1 MNASDASYQLAFGD
15 AATIRETQ
23 ERLLAAHLRRCAR
36 SPFYRR
42 WLPAG
47 LARAAARV
55 PLAVLA
61 DLPFTTKADL
71 EAHNDGFLAVPQ
83 TRVRDIVQSSGTTG
97 RPTRMMYT
105 ARDLARLAR
114 NEAVCFRGC
123 GMGPG
128 DRVLLTCTLD
138 RCFVAGYA
146 YCLGAQAVGA
156 AGIRSG
162 LNLVEGHAAVIS
174 LMHPTF
180 VVGVPGFL
188 RKLGRHLREAGTPA
202 QGVRGLICIGEPL
215 RDAALQPTA
224 LTVELEQLWGAP
236 AYSTY
241 SSSEIVTSFCECP
254 CQCGGHAA
262 PDLGILEIVD
272 AAGLPLP
279 PGQTG
284 EIVFTP
290 LGVEGMP
297 LLRFRTGDIGFRID
311 EPCSCGRLTP
321 RLGPILGRRAQ
332 MLKVRGTTFYPATVF
347 EVLNGM
353 PEVSE
358 YYVEVGDEVGDGDH
372 DEPAADRITVHAA
385 LVPDTP
391 ALRRQLG
398 ERLLARLRVRPELC
412 VDGEEEIRRQVYQHQ
427 SRKPVRF
434 VDRRHRAAAGLS
446 AEETIP
452 CR

>member
-1 MNASDASYQLAFGD
+1 MKASDASYRLAFRD
-15 AATIRETQ
+15 AAAIRETQ
-23 ERLLAAHLRRCAR
+23 ERLLAVHLRHCVQ

-42 WLPAG
+42 LLPQDIAPAAG
-47 LARAAARV
+47 RF
-55 PLAVLA
+55 PLEALR
-61 DLPFTTKADL
+61 DLPFTTKADI
-71 EAHNDGFLAVPQ
+71 EARNDDFLAVPRV
-83 TRVRDIVQSSGTTG
+83 RVRDIVQSSGTTG

-162 LNLVEGHAAVIS
+162 LNLAEGHAAVIAQ
-174 LMHPTF
+174 MQPTF
-180 VVGVPGFL
+180 LVGVPGFL
-188 RKLGRHLREAGTPA
+188 RKLGRHLRDAGTPA
-202 QGVRGLICIGEPL
+202 RGVRGLICIGEPL

-224 LTVELEQLWGAP
+224 LTAELEQLWGAP
-236 AYSTY
+236 AFSTY

-254 CQCGGHAA
+254 RQCGGHAA

-272 AAGLPLP
+272 DAGRPLP
-279 PGQTG
+279 PGEAG
-284 EIVFTP
+284 EVVFTP

-297 LLRFRTGDIGFRID
+297 LLRFRTGDIGYRID
-311 EPCSCGRLTP
+311 EPCACGRRTP

-358 YYVEVGDEVGDGDH
+358 YYVEVEDA
-372 DEPAADRITVHAA
+372 DEPGADRIRVHAA
-385 LVPDTP
+385 LLPDTP
-391 ALRRQLG
+391 ALRRQLE
-398 ERLLARLRVRPELC
+398 ERLLARLRVRPEISTE
-412 VDGEEEIRRQVYQHQ
+412 GEDEIRRQVYRPQ

-434 VDRRHRAAAGLS
+434 IDRRRRAAVAS
-446 AEETIP
+446 SQEETAA

>member
-1 MNASDASYQLAFGD
+1 MTASHTSFRLAFRD
-15 AATIRETQ
+15 PAQIREAQ
-23 ERLLAAHLRRCAR
+23 ERLLATHLRHCAQA
-36 SPFYRR
+36 PFYRR
-42 WLPAG
+42 L
-47 LARAAARV
+47 LAPEAARV
-55 PLAVLA
+55 PLEALR

-71 EAHNDGFLAVPQ
+71 EAHNDDFLAVPRA
-83 TRVRDIVQSSGTTG
+83 RVRDIVQSSGTTG

-162 LNLVEGHAAVIS
+162 LNLAEGHAAVIA
-174 LMHPTF
+174 LMQPTF
-180 VVGVPGFL
+180 LVGVPGFL
-188 RKLGRHLREAGTPA
+188 RKLGRHLHDAGTPPR
-202 QGVRGLICIGEPL
+202 GVRGLICIGEPL

-224 LTVELEQLWGAP
+224 LTAELEQLWGAP

-254 CQCGGHAA
+254 ERRGGHAA

-272 AAGLPLP
+272 EAGRPLP
-279 PGQTG
+279 PGTPG

-311 EPCSCGRLTP
+311 EPCPCGRRTP

-332 MLKVRGTTFYPATVF
+332 MLKVRGTTFYPATIF

-358 YYVEVGDEVGDGDH
+358 YYVEVADG
-372 DEPAADRITVHAA
+372 AGADRVRVHAA
-385 LVPDTP
+385 LAPDTP
-391 ALRRQLG
+391 EARRRLG
-398 ERLLARLRVRPELC
+398 DRLLARLRVRPELC
-412 VDGEEEIRRQVYQHQ
+412 LEGEEEIRRQVYRPQ

-434 VDRRHRAAAGLS
+434 IDRRRRPADGPVEPEAA
-446 AEETIP
+446 P
-452 CR
+452 CT